1 VARRPTSARH
11 PGEPGT
17 DLGSTRFKTEL
28 HIACIRVTGLR
39 GGKQMGLNETG
50 LSLLQFFQGLA
61 VIAAAIAF
69 AVGGFYFIFGGDRGR
84 SKAVSWLVGGA
95 VGLIIVMGA
104 FTLAEMVNDNI
115 KF

>member
-1 VARRPTSARH
+1 
-11 PGEPGT
+11 
-17 DLGSTRFKTEL
+17 
-28 HIACIRVTGLR
+28 
-39 GGKQMGLNETG
+39 MGLNETG

-69 AVGGFYFIFGGDRGR
+69 VVAGFYFIFGGDRGR

-95 VGLIIVMGA
+95 VGLIIIMGA
-104 FTLAEMVNDNI
+104 VTLAEMVNDNI

>member
-1 VARRPTSARH
+1 
-11 PGEPGT
+11 
-17 DLGSTRFKTEL
+17 
-28 HIACIRVTGLR
+28 
-39 GGKQMGLNETG
+39 MGLNETG

-69 AVGGFYFIFGGDRGR
+69 AIGGFYFIFGGDRGR
-84 SKAVSWLVGGA
+84 SKAV

-104 FTLAEMVNDNI
+104 FTLAEMVDQNI

>member
-1 VARRPTSARH
+1 
-11 PGEPGT
+11 
-17 DLGSTRFKTEL
+17 
-28 HIACIRVTGLR
+28 
-39 GGKQMGLNETG
+39 MGLNETG

-84 SKAVSWLVGGA
+84 SKAVGWLIGGA